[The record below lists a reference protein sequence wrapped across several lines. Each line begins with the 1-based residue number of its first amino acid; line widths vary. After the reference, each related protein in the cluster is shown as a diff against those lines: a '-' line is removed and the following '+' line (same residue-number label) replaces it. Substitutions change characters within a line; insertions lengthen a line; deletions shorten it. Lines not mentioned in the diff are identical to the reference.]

1 MSKQNNNNA
10 TCIICGKEYHLC
22 IGCDR
27 TKTNW
32 KSWKMITDT
41 ENCYNIYK
49 VLNDY
54 GYNKISKDEA
64 RELLKKL
71 DLSDIDNFRDGVKNR
86 IKDIIKVNT
95 TFKKKNK
102 YKRNHYM
109 NDVADNVENEINVQ
123 EVVQESMDK
132 ENDNNVIVNESVDI

>member
-1 MSKQNNNNA
+1 MSKKQNKNNA

-49 VLNDY
+49 ILNDY
-54 GYNKISKDEA
+54 GYGKMSKDEA
-64 RELLKKL
+64 RELLNQL
-71 DLSDIDNFRDGVKNR
+71 DLSDVDNFREGVKNR
-86 IKDIIKVNT
+86 INNIMKVDMVL
-95 TFKKKNK
+95 KKKNK
-102 YKRNHYM
+102 NKRPGKPMHT
-109 NDVADNVENEINVQ
+109 DVEDVMFEEKESVQ
-123 EVVQESMDK
+123 EHVQIKDE
-132 ENDNNVIVNESVDI
+132 EIIAE